1 MAAQQDPSRSRR
13 QRRRGGSDRAADP
26 SAERTERTE
35 RLRNDYRPTQ
45 LSFSTAL
52 RAREV
57 ATPSSQDLAEAAD
70 EVVLVRRHYVPP
82 ASRD

>member
-1 MAAQQDPSRSRR
+1 MAAQQDPGRSRR
-13 QRRRGGSDRAADP
+13 RRRGGSDRAAEP
-26 SAERTERTE
+26 SEERTERTE
-35 RLRNDYRPTQ
+35 RMRNDYRPTQ

-57 ATPSSQDLAEAAD
+57 ATPTPRDLAEAAD

-82 ASRD
+82 ASRE